1 MEKDFLADLIVVK
14 RSGQRVEFNDTKI
27 ALAIKKGFDSVYEDY
42 DEKEVNKV
50 KEKVISHIE
59 KNYKDRKTIGVEDIQ
74 DIIEK
79 ELQDL
84 KFDDVYNS
92 TITPTAFKHSS
103 LTSQTTNKDS
113 NYAFPIRAIRLN
125 NTAGT
130 GTSTITIL
138 QGLR

>member
-1 MEKDFLADLIVVK
+1 MRPQVIKQTGTGSTAWIPLDYKQSPFNVGFGVVV
-14 RSGQRVEFNDTKI
+14 SGTITYDVEHT
-27 ALAIKKGFDSVYEDY
+27 
-42 DEKEVNKV
+42 
-50 KEKVISHIE
+50 
-59 KNYKDRKTIGVEDIQ
+59 
-74 DIIEK
+74 
-79 ELQDL
+79 
-84 KFDDVYNS
+84 FDDVYNS